1 MRCQTFVQARDIL
14 VLQSCVRYAS
24 RLLYTSQCQVGGVI
38 SGFAGTAGG
47 CRGFIDGLC
56 QSGQCWWCNYPREEY
71 FRGQMMREEAESGDA
86 DFESAP
92 SGYGGERRI
101 QCGQVT
107 LRPVSDKL
115 RGHVIVPGWRPI
127 DIRQRPQLIHQ
138 QFDAAGD
145 VRREGNSGKE
155 AQSSIILFCDA
166 ACSCDSLEAADKHGS
181 APLLL

>member
-1 MRCQTFVQARDIL
+1 MELSYGKSAEIVSRHIGCQTFAQARDIL
-14 VLQSCVRYAS
+14 VLQSCVLYAS
-24 RLLYTSQCQVGGVI
+24 QRQVGGVV

-56 QSGQCWWCNYPREEY
+56 QSGQRWWSKYAREEY

-92 SGYGGERRI
+92 ARYGGERRI

-115 RGHVIVPGWRPI
+115 RGHVIVPRWRPF
-127 DIRQRPQLIHQ
+127 DICQRPQFIHQ
-138 QFDAAGD
+138 QFDSADD

-155 AQSSIILFCDA
+155 TQSSIILFCNA
-166 ACSCDSLEAADKHGS
+166 ARSCDSLETG
-181 APLLL
+181 